1 MVKHHSDGRVSMT
14 KSEYERM
21 KKIIDGIKRRGAKKG
36 DPSLS
41 RPGKLD
47 FVTHKGDKDFDEG
60 GKRIKKSRKPF
71 MKKK

>member
-1 MVKHHSDGRVSMT
+1 MVKHEKSGRVSMT
-14 KSEYERM
+14 KNEYERM

-41 RPGKLD
+41 RPGDLD
-47 FVTHKGDKDFDEG
+47 FSTKKGNKDFDEG
-60 GKRIKKSRKPF
+60 GKRIKKARKPF